1 MLVNADK
8 REGCKGIKG
17 KSRLEK
23 AETGGRKIKDW
34 DETGSLI
41 EREKTSV
48 KRVKKEGTER
58 QRGSSQGEGYL
69 SFRF

>member
-41 EREKTSV
+41 EREKN
-48 KRVKKEGTER
+48 KCKESKER
-58 QRGSSQGEGYL
+58 GY
-69 SFRF
+69 